1 MIKNRV
7 KEKIRQGELAIGTYV
22 SLADPAVAEIIGLA
36 GYDAAFI
43 DMEHTAFDI
52 PLVEQMI
59 RACDLV
65 GIVSLVRVP
74 DNNPKTIL
82 RILESGAQGI
92 QVPHIAGREDAEAA
106 VKAVRYAPLGERGMG
121 GATRAA
127 RYGAIPIDEH
137 KATSNEE
144 ILLVI
149 MVEDIVA
156 IEQIEEIVSVNGV
169 DLIAIGP
176 TDLAQSLGVE
186 TDNTLYKQTIEDISQ
201 KIRKIG
207 KVRMAFP
214 LNLPA
219 YPLGVSELKRL
230 GVAYANCGP
239 ADISRL
245 MESYRLQVQ
254 EVHNQLHVS

>member
-1 MIKNRV
+1 MRKNKV
-7 KEKIRQGELAIGTYV
+7 KEKIARGELAVGTYV
-22 SLADPAVAEIIGLA
+22 SLADPAVVEVIGLA

-43 DMEHTAFDI
+43 DMEHTSFDI

-59 RACDLV
+59 RACE
-65 GIVSLVRVP
+65 IVDIVPIVRVP

-82 RILESGAQGI
+82 RVLESGAMGI
-92 QVPHIAGREDAEAA
+92 QVPHIGGEGDAGEA
-106 VKAVRYAPLGERGMG
+106 VKAVRYSPLGERGMG

-127 RYGAIPIDEH
+127 RYGAIPMAEH

-144 ILLVI
+144 ILLIV
-149 MVEDIVA
+149 MVEDMAAVEQLEA
-156 IEQIEEIVSVNGV
+156 IASVEGV

-186 TDNTLYKQTIEDISQ
+186 TDDPRYKQAVEDISARL
-201 KIRKIG
+201 KTVG
-207 KVRMAFP
+207 KAKMTFP
-214 LNLPA
+214 LDLPA
-219 YPLGVSELKRL
+219 YPLGVSELQSL

-245 MESYRLQVQ
+245 LDSYQKQIARIRIKK
-254 EVHNQLHVS
+254 

>member
-1 MIKNRV
+1 MKRNKV
-7 KEKIRQGELAIGTYV
+7 KEKIERGELAIGTYV

-43 DMEHTAFDI
+43 DMEHTAFDL

-59 RACDLV
+59 RACDAV
-65 GIVSLVRVP
+65 DTVSIVRVP

-82 RILESGAQGI
+82 RVLESGAQGI
-92 QVPHIAGREDAEAA
+92 QVPHIEGREDAEMV

-121 GATRAA
+121 GATRAT
-127 RYGAIPIDEH
+127 RYGAIPMDEH
-137 KATSNEE
+137 KTSSNEE
-144 ILLVI
+144 ILLIV
-149 MVEDIVA
+149 MVEDMAVVK
-156 IEQIEEIVSVNGV
+156 QIKEIASVEGV

-186 TDNTLYKQTIEDISQ
+186 TSDPLYRQTVEEISETLKSV
-201 KIRKIG
+201 G
-207 KVRMAFP
+207 KAKMAFP

-219 YPLGVSELKRL
+219 YPLGVTELKQL

-239 ADISRL
+239 ADVSRL
-245 MESYRLQVQ
+245 MDSYKKQVAEIRSQ
-254 EVHNQLHVS
+254 S